1 MRRIKQEA
9 SRIKRGQTI
18 VAEREWAESESE
30 RMQTRKRVRRKRMT
44 SVILVILMVTILGL
58 LTYMGAKNVA
68 EEVAQVSEKNAT
80 YVVKA
85 EIVDETGH
93 EQISSR
99 TREYIGLLEQ
109 DFKDMGYIVTRVTL
123 PAGMSRELYVDLNGE
138 DVYFKVNMDRD
149 TAVTVED
156 AVRMLKYLRD
166 KDIHPSYVDVRLD
179 GKAYY
184 K

>member
-1 MRRIKQEA
+1 MRWTKQKT

-18 VAEREWAESESE
+18 VAERERAESESE
-30 RMQTRKRVRRKRMT
+30 RMQVRKKVRRKRAT
-44 SVILVILMVTILGL
+44 SVVLVILMVTILGL
-58 LTYMGAKNVA
+58 LAYMGAKGVA
-68 EEVAQVSEKNAT
+68 EEVAQVTEKNNT
-80 YVVKA
+80 YVIAA
-85 EIVDETGH
+85 EIVDESGNS
-93 EQISSR
+93 QISSR

-109 DFKDMGYIVTRVTL
+109 DFKDMGYTVARVVL
-123 PAGMSRELYVDLNGE
+123 PAGMSRQLYVDLNGE
-138 DVYFKVNMDRD
+138 EMYFKVSMDRD

-166 KDIHPSYVDVRLD
+166 KDIHPSYVDVRLN